1 MTEQEIE
8 TLQSSIC
15 DILTELGD
23 RALVLYEV
31 RKECKKASES
41 FTGRNIDG
49 IKANVLKNKSEIELT
64 KLHKVLVELFSE
76 HTSFDDKMI
85 TIYPEQDNIKKI
97 EKALETSFLAV
108 PKDKAKYACMKKTA
122 LSGKRTLYQFST
134 GRKVKVRKNLTSA
147 EIKKA
152 FKKGMFEEYEQIIAV
167 VSKYLKCYDFLILDN
182 TNNRIIIGVD
192 QASILGHLQAMSSK
206 SQLLQFLK
214 KDLRISLDK
223 DTAIDFF
230 PKIRTFYKLPED
242 GTNGVIQIT
251 FETPSGTTHEEGAR
265 KSCTDLRSATY
276 HKEGAKGVRQ
286 EKDKDQKI
294 PLNNDITPY
303 KITSKFYRNNRN
315 HLEISL
321 KSSYINI
328 TSSNNKHLFDAFIKE
343 SRNENDLDF
352 AIDKLIS

>member
-15 DILTELGD
+15 DILTELED

-31 RKECKKASES
+31 RTECKKASEN

-49 IKANVLKNKSEIELT
+49 IKDSVLKNKSKTDLN
-64 KLHKVLVELFSE
+64 KLHKVLAEVLSE
-76 HTSFDDKMI
+76 HASFDDKMI
-85 TIYPEQDNIKKI
+85 TIYPEQDNIEQI
-97 EKALETSFLAV
+97 EKILETSFSAT
-108 PKDKAKYACMKKTA
+108 PKKKAKYACMKRTK
-122 LSGKRTLYQFST
+122 LSGQRTLYQFSI
-134 GRKVKVRKNLTSA
+134 GHKVKVRKNLTLA

-152 FKKGMFEEYEQIIAV
+152 FKKGMFEEYDQIIAV
-167 VSKYLKCYDFLILDN
+167 VSKYLKCYDFLILDK
-182 TNNRIIIGVD
+182 TNNRIILGVD
-192 QASILGHLQAMSSK
+192 QASILGQLQAMSSK

-230 PKIRTFYKLPED
+230 PKIRAFYKLPED

-251 FETPSGTTHEEGAR
+251 FETPSGTTHEESAR
-265 KSCTDLRSATY
+265 RSCTDLRGAPY

-286 EKDKDQKI
+286 EKDKEQKV

-321 KSSYINI
+321 KSSYIAI
-328 TSSNNKHLFDAFIKE
+328 TSPNSKHLFDAFVKK
-343 SRNENDLDF
+343 SRNEQDLDF

>member
-1 MTEQEIE
+1 MITMTEQEIE

-15 DILTELGD
+15 DILTELDD

-31 RKECKKASES
+31 RTACKKASES

-49 IKANVLKNKSEIELT
+49 IKANVLKNKSETDLT
-64 KLHKVLVELFSE
+64 KLHKIVIGLLSE
-76 HTSFDDKMI
+76 HVSFDDKMI
-85 TIYPEQDNIKKI
+85 SIYPEQDNIRQI
-97 EKALETSFLAV
+97 EKALEKSFSAT
-108 PKDKAKYACMKKTA
+108 PKDKAKYACMKKTK
-122 LSGKRTLYQFST
+122 LSGQRVLYQFST

-152 FKKGMFEEYEQIIAV
+152 FKKGMFEEYDQIIAV
-167 VSKYLKCYDFLILDN
+167 VSKYLKCYDFLILDK
-182 TNNRIIIGVD
+182 TENRIILGVD

-223 DTAIDFF
+223 NTAIDFF

-265 KSCTDLRSATY
+265 KSCKDLRSATY

-315 HLEISL
+315 HLEISR

-328 TSSNNKHLFDAFIKE
+328 TSSNNKHLFDAFIK
-343 SRNENDLDF
+343 
-352 AIDKLIS
+352 